1 VTLLFPVDR
10 TALSC
15 GDENKMLDDAAPPL
29 TGLTEAVAAALLA
42 ADGPNQLP
50 RVASAQTL
58 PNR

>member
-1 VTLLFPVDR
+1 
-10 TALSC
+10 
-15 GDENKMLDDAAPPL
+15 MLDDAAPPL